1 MIFRSFEFKKIEVKK
16 YNFYLFY
23 GENEGL
29 KKELIDN
36 NFKKT
41 FQNSIYSYEEN
52 LILQNQKNFF
62 DEILTRSFFET
73 EKLIIISEASNK
85 IINIIEELIEKKI
98 QDIYKK
104 YCNHKKFKSVQP
116 LFANDIKVHKVM
128 VYYDDGKFV
137 AFSLLY
143 ELDKHNVEALQ
154 FAWDYGNP
162 KLRLG
167 VVSLEN
173 ECHWAKANGYKYL
186 YLGQDDRYKSQFK
199 GWVGSIS
206 TNAPE
211 RGKSGRAPGSTT
223 HAKNIMNPKP

>member
-1 MIFRSFEFKKIEVKK
+1 MIYCRIKLSNHK
-16 YNFYLFY
+16 Y
-23 GENEGL
+23 E
-29 KKELIDN
+29 
-36 NFKKT
+36 
-41 FQNSIYSYEEN
+41 SYENSYIEDNPN
-52 LILQNQKNFF
+52 LKQ
-62 DEILTRSFFET
+62 
-73 EKLIIISEASNK
+73 
-85 IINIIEELIEKKI
+85 I

-167 VVSLEN
+167 IVSLEN

-199 GWVGSIS
+199 GYEKLG
-206 TNAPE
+206 AL
-211 RGKSGRAPGSTT
+211 
-223 HAKNIMNPKP
+223 